1 MSQNK
6 PVKTFSAGHV
16 RAAIWRNE
24 EQREGR
30 TVLKY
35 SAKIQKQYKKDG
47 EYQDTDHYFDNDL
60 ADLELVTRKARE
72 FMRVR
77 ESEDENAD

>member
-1 MSQNK
+1 MGQNK
-6 PVKTFSAGHV
+6 PVKSFSAGHV

-24 EQREGR
+24 EQRDGHA
-30 TVLKY
+30 VLKY

-47 EYQDTDHYFDNDL
+47 EYQDTDYYFDNDL

-72 FMRVR
+72 FIRIR
-77 ESEDENAD
+77 ESEAGNDD

>member
-16 RAAIWRNE
+16 RVAIWRNE
-24 EQREGR
+24 EQRDGH
-30 TVLKY
+30 TIVKH
-35 SAKIQKQYKKDG
+35 SAKIEKQYKKDG
-47 EYQDTDHYFDNDL
+47 EYQDTDYYFDGDL

-72 FMRVR
+72 FVRIR
-77 ESEDENAD
+77 ESETGNAD